1 MTSYHRVLK
10 VFDRS
15 VHDKSLECD
24 YDIHPWEI
32 LVNGERWAGRVRL
45 IGFVDVFFLMCYSAD
60 ARFEKGIIIYKDDDA
75 IRDTLERA
83 DVDPSNIRL
92 DIVNSKEAK
101 NDRHLPPKY
110 FSFVS
115 QPLDYVITSLGHE
128 IGLKTEYPRSSL
140 IKYEIK
146 ILKSRNKVMKKRV
159 RRAVTQHSLMDLMH
173 DAIRLGVI
181 THAEMTAQLLG
192 NFYMGSA
199 TEDAMRKYMD
209 TLGSASR
216 SDNIILSNEIA

>member
-1 MTSYHRVLK
+1 MASYHRVLK

-15 VHDKSLECD
+15 IHDKSLECD

-32 LVNGERWAGRVRL
+32 LINGERWAGKIRL

-60 ARFEKGIIIYKDDDA
+60 ARFEKGVIIYKDDEA

-83 DVDPSNIRL
+83 EVNASDIKLDV
-92 DIVNSKEAK
+92 VNSKEMKADH
-101 NDRHLPPKY
+101 NLLQKY
-110 FSFVS
+110 FSFTS
-115 QPLDYVITSLGHE
+115 QPLDYIITSLGHE
-128 IGLKTEYPRSSL
+128 VGLNTEYPRSSL

-159 RRAVTQHSLMDLMH
+159 RRAVNQHSLMDLLH

-181 THAEMTAQLLG
+181 SHAEMTAQFLG
-192 NFYMGSA
+192 NFYVGSA
-199 TEDAMRKYMD
+199 TDDAMRKYFD
-209 TLGSASR
+209 TLGSANQSN
-216 SDNIILSNEIA
+216 SVALSNELS